1 MDKLKKSLMA
11 PVASSIALICML
23 MALILSAT
31 KGTKSEIG
39 MIVLVAAILLLTV
52 SSIIQWIKYVRGYV
66 DFAIGQELSQID
78 KETKK

>member
-1 MDKLKKSLMA
+1 
-11 PVASSIALICML
+11 ML

>member
-1 MDKLKKSLMA
+1 MDKLKKSLVA

-23 MALILSAT
+23 MVFVLSAT

-39 MIVLVAAILLLTV
+39 MIVLLAAILLLTV
-52 SSIIQWIKYVRGYV
+52 STIIQWIRYLRGYV
-66 DFAIGQELSQID
+66 DFAIEQKLRQID